1 MAKQL
6 NKVEVN
12 LEISASTEKA
22 KKAFMDLN
30 KSLSDLQN
38 QNLINP
44 DNGIR
49 QAAQDARELQDHLSK
64 AVNVDTGRLD
74 LNRFS
79 NSLKSSKKELKDYYN
94 SLMKLGD
101 QGEQAFMQLSR
112 SIATAETST
121 VRVNKKMQE
130 FATTLKNAARWQ
142 VSSSI
147 LHGLMGAVQ
156 GAYGYAK
163 DLDSALNDIR
173 IVTGLSADEMD
184 KFAVKA
190 NHAAKALST
199 TTTEYAKA
207 SLIYFQQGLSDSQVE
222 ERTAITMKMANA
234 AGASAETISDQLTA
248 VWNNFYDGSQSLEHY
263 ADAMVRLGAD
273 TASSSDEIATGLEKF
288 ASIGQVIGL
297 GFDEAASAL
306 ATVTAQTRQSA
317 EVVGTAFKT
326 IFARIQGLNL
336 GETLDDG
343 TTLNKYSEALAK
355 VGISIKNEYGGIKD
369 MNTLLDEMGEKWNLI
384 SKDRQ
389 IALAQAVGGVRQY
402 NQIVALMDN
411 YDFYQQNLNA
421 AKGADGSLEEQ
432 AAVYAESWEASEDR
446 VRAAA
451 EGVYDSLINE
461 DFFIE
466 FNNNLSTLLE
476 GVEGLIDGLGGMEG
490 VLSMIGSLALRYFA
504 KDIPSALSNTKDNIV
519 GLLGLDSKG
528 AKKTQKENDELTDS
542 DYLDNTDP
550 NKKVRIAQIE
560 GTKTLNAMNQQLNAN
575 LKSLSAEE
583 KSIYETKIKQVEKD
597 YELLELQGRELEQ
610 EEKTTKELQNQ
621 IAAAA
626 AKKQVEEE
634 NNNDKKIREDAM
646 AQAERELAS
655 KKPSQRNE
663 KKWAAYEKKL
673 NTRAEE
679 IYQQNTK
686 GLNSVSSNRR
696 RIKDKT
702 ESNKDRINDLKAIV
716 VQEEKLI
723 AIQDKINKKK
733 KTLGEIKDT
742 KELKKS
748 TLEFVDSLK
757 EVDKES
763 DAYKNLVKALKETD
777 ITTEKAQAA
786 LDAFKKELTYNGKTF
801 DEYEKDIDELYEG
814 LSKLGMDTNQLA
826 ELEEKFRRGAISA
839 EEFEAGVAKIRKG
852 MEDLPNHTVETSE
865 AIAEL
870 GSGIMGLVG
879 MASGVENLFDVF
891 NDKNAGAIQK
901 ISAVMGGL
909 TTIVTASTGVYKGL
923 NSVIN
928 SNIVKK
934 FLEKKA
940 TEEAAEADVKQTITK
955 TGLAGATAFATK
967 AVKAFTTALMINPV
981 LIATVAI
988 TALVAVIAGVAA
1000 NAEKAKE
1007 KQREL
1012 AAELKETANASKEQT
1027 KENENLRKSFES
1039 LLEEYKNNA
1048 ASKQELADTTKDL
1061 AEKYG
1066 IENAELLLLTENY
1079 DELIKKIRT
1088 YNQEQLKQAKV
1099 ENVEALQAAEKV
1111 FNNSMAQK
1119 IEAGTNG
1126 ISSGTYRY
1134 MRLNI
1139 DKDKDN
1145 LLGNA
1150 SKTLQEKG
1158 LISSTDKNDTE
1169 RFVYDSEW
1177 SFNEDVTLEEKI
1189 KYYEDLLTIKDHLQA
1204 TTEAEIL
1211 AEHEGYQEL
1220 KKYLKDYEE
1229 EYNNIIQL
1237 KEEGWEISVQTAVE
1251 DALNT
1256 NKQIKSLEDY
1266 KALEEQITKDLEK
1279 DKSSGFSGKTTDEIQ
1294 KVVRQALMAEN
1305 AFSKIAKEAEVLDYA
1320 FGKIKKADLQ
1330 NYIKNAFEG
1339 MSDEEK
1345 QIFATLNFDRIQTE
1359 EDFNNQLKLLQLK
1372 ADESSIKVKIDTVEA
1387 AKSSLKDNMT
1397 TTEYMDYKESS
1408 GISWGQDGII
1418 NYTQFLKMT
1427 YEEQAEYLKGLT
1439 ENYYDEF
1446 EGLGS
1451 KIGLIGTE
1459 IISVKKKIE
1468 GSEEDGKVI
1477 PGAEE
1482 VLKEAEK
1489 GLSEEEKQ
1497 AILRLNPD
1505 NARAYEFQKA
1515 QIKDK
1520 FGLEE
1525 DQIAAYY
1532 NAYNN
1537 LVGLEKE
1544 LEDLRNQRD
1553 TAHNDKEVFDNRAIG
1568 ETKQQLQEIAKIFTN
1583 LEDGQI
1589 ISEDQYKVLVE
1600 NGLTEAADAFYQTA
1614 DGSYKLKT
1622 GIKELTLTWEDYA
1635 NLRKNG
1641 AWLFE
1646 DKELANVIID
1656 VNELNEAYAAGELDA
1671 EVYTRRFNELF
1682 QSSIANIKSLEDLNK
1697 LIKDFNLKEEEASY
1711 ALLQVAS
1718 NYESCAQEAKE
1729 YEMSL
1734 ARLSEDPSNEEL
1746 KKQAAAA
1753 KDNLY
1758 ATMMLE
1764 DASNKYGLEIEELTV
1779 QSNALQNE
1787 YKDLIE
1793 SGAVNKKQ
1801 IAALTIENQR
1811 MNRGVKSLV
1820 DNWDDWKKTL
1830 KSTNKDTLDWA
1841 KTAKECTKVVAD
1853 LTGASEDLVLPAE
1866 FFDTSENLA
1875 LIEKAAK
1882 GDTEAI
1888 QLLGVAVAEAQVS
1901 MIQFNENM
1909 YGANYD
1915 NVFDED
1921 TFNTWRG
1928 HILEG
1933 LKNLKEE
1940 LNNFGSSITF
1950 GDDVYEKLGGDKF
1963 VTSLNEMAMATG
1975 MSVEQMNS
1983 MLNSMGVQT
1992 EVIIE
1997 KKKTKVNVP
2006 WYATR
2011 TDESVDKDG
2020 NKILTTHTVDSGL
2033 DTIDGEIEVAQ
2044 INTGDA
2050 VGNKPKFTYIGSG
2063 SVSPGSTTKTD
2074 KGSSTKNTGPK
2085 KSVKPERYKEIND
2098 KLDDASN
2105 AYEKASKAVD
2115 RFYGPQQITKMREAN
2130 KELSKEISLL
2140 KIKQKQ
2146 ANDYLNKDREALEK
2160 AGADLGLEVNID
2172 NNDFITNYTNL
2183 MDQADKK
2190 LKDAYANAGDT
2201 IDDEQREVLDALEK
2215 KVEDFE
2221 AAIAQF
2227 DETRETLEDIENEV
2241 LDKTYEKRDRNF
2253 EILNK
2258 ELEIKIDID
2267 DRALNKLEYYADKFS
2282 DNFYK
2287 LAETYALIIKG
2298 VNDEG
2303 VGKIDLAKD
2312 KLAQYAGTRNDDG
2325 MIIYGDYMRKLES
2338 DHHYNLISQAQY
2350 VEGLKNAETSIRDTL
2365 TELNGYDKEIFG
2377 AYENVLNEASSTIED
2392 HVDHIEHLSGVF
2404 DHYLTLMEMFGK
2416 QKEYAAMDNFLSGK
2430 VDTIRDRLD
2439 IAKEYYETLKETN
2452 NAGEYWDKYQEALKS
2467 GNEDEIN
2474 WWKQQWDAE
2483 IDALDAA
2490 QEEMLNLTEEWAEAR
2505 RAVIENHI
2513 AEAADALE
2521 KSLTNGYGFE
2531 FLNDEWDKMNTRQE
2545 EYLDN
2550 VNKVYETNKLMR
2562 TAQKALDE
2570 TDNKVA
2576 KQKLKSF
2583 IDETQHLQENTNLSK
2598 HELEIQQAKYDLLL
2612 AEIALEEAQNAKS
2625 VVRLSRDNEG
2635 NFGYVYTADQDKVAD
2650 AQQGVDDKRNDLYN
2664 LTLEGQKE
2672 YMEKYLQASQE
2683 MYDELNVLQEDYLN
2697 GLITEDE
2704 FKIRSESIKK
2714 YYQGSFEFQNEMS
2727 ALEQAYRNGE
2737 IKNEEEYNLKQQE
2750 ILNKYQA
2757 EDLGILNQY
2766 LYLASV
2772 SNRLAKEED
2781 KILQDKYNS
2790 ESIEDEKAYNKEK
2803 EDLINTFASNSTGI
2817 LGDFLSF
2824 YKGESEEVNNKVA
2837 DHWDNGLD
2845 FISHN
2850 TSDWVDDM
2858 DGYLNEIEN
2867 GVKDWADTY
2876 EDANEDVGNALKDS
2890 SRATE
2895 DLTDESKALKDQI
2908 QNKVIPAV
2916 QKEIKAVRDLTSEYG
2931 NQRAELLR
2939 LIETYEDYLDKLGQK
2954 IDAESNEEEKP
2965 AGTSSSATTSTT
2977 SDANNE
2983 MGDNTTSSKNE
2994 KIKIAAENLLERA
3007 QLGQIA
3013 NQNTL
3018 GWEAAA
3024 KKNNYNA
3031 KAINMVKKALNDSV
3045 PGYGVEYDYEKAKE
3059 LLKTYNPD
3067 SFDTGGYT
3075 GMWGPEGK
3083 LALLHEKEIVLNKDD
3098 TENLLKTVSFIREL
3112 VSMIDSQASMSS
3124 LFNMTATTG
3133 IMTGNAGMEQQIT
3146 IYADFPDATDHNE
3159 IEMAFNTLLNT
3170 ASQYANRK

>member
-101 QGEQAFMQLSR
+101 QGEKAFMQLSR

-142 VSSSI
+142 VSSSV

-163 DLDSALNDIR
+163 NLDSALNDIR

-222 ERTAITMKMANA
+222 ERTAITMKMANV

-248 VWNNFYDGSQSLEHY
+248 VWNNFYDGSQSLEHF

-336 GETLDDG
+336 GETLEDG
-343 TTLNKYSEALAK
+343 TTLNKYSEALAR

-369 MNTLLDEMGEKWNLI
+369 MNTLLDEMGEKWKLI
-384 SKDRQ
+384 SKDQQ

-421 AKGADGSLEEQ
+421 AKGADGSLQEQ
-432 AAVYAESWEASEDR
+432 ADVYAESWEASEKK

-476 GVEGLIDGLGGMEG
+476 GVEGLIDGFGGMEG

-504 KDIPSALSNTKDNIV
+504 KEIPSALSNTKDNIV

-528 AKKTQKENDELTDS
+528 AKKIQKENDELTDS

-583 KSIYETKIKQVEKD
+583 KSIYETKIKQIEKD
-597 YELLELQGRELEQ
+597 YELLELQARELEQ
-610 EEKTTKELQNQ
+610 EEKITAELQNQ

-634 NNNDKKIREDAM
+634 NNNDKKIREDAF

-702 ESNKDRINDLKAIV
+702 ESNKEKINELKAIV
-716 VQEEKLI
+716 VQEEKLL
-723 AIQDKINKKK
+723 AIQDKINKKR

-748 TLEFVDSLK
+748 TLEFVDSLE
-757 EVDKES
+757 EVDKKS
-763 DAYKNLVKALKETD
+763 NAYEKLKKILEDTD
-777 ITTEKAQAA
+777 TTADEAQAA
-786 LDAFKKELTYNGKTF
+786 LAAFNKELTFDGKNF
-801 DEYEKDIDELYEG
+801 DQYEEAIDSLYEE
-814 LSKLGMDTNQLA
+814 LDALGMDTNQLA
-826 ELEEKFRRGAISA
+826 ELEEMFRRGAIPA
-839 EEFEAGVAKIRKG
+839 EEFEAGVDKIRKG
-852 MEDLPNHTVETSE
+852 MEDLPNHTVKTSE

-891 NDKNAGAIQK
+891 NDENAGVIQK
-901 ISAVMGGL
+901 VSAAMGGL

-934 FLEKKA
+934 FLEKEA
-940 TEEAAEADVKQTITK
+940 TEEAAEGDVKQTITK

-967 AVKAFTTALMINPV
+967 AVKAFTTALTTNPV

-1007 KQREL
+1007 KQKEL
-1012 AAELKETANASKEQT
+1012 AAELKEIANASREQT

-1048 ASKQELADTTKDL
+1048 VSKQELADSTKDL

-1066 IENAELLLLTENY
+1066 IENAELLLLIENY

-1111 FNNSMAQK
+1111 FDNSMLAQG
-1119 IEAGTNG
+1119 AGDSRFVFFKTALENDTNE
-1126 ISSGTYRY
+1126 
-1134 MRLNI
+1134 
-1139 DKDKDN
+1139 
-1145 LLGNA
+1145 LLLNA
-1150 SKTLQEKG
+1150 SKTLYNEN
-1158 LISSTDKNDTE
+1158 LINREGSNSSLEFHYMSNTKSDLT
-1169 RFVYDSEW
+1169 V
-1177 SFNEDVTLEEKI
+1177 EDKI
-1189 KYYEDLLTIKDHLQA
+1189 KYYEDLLTIKEHLQA
-1204 TTEAEIL
+1204 TTDAEIL
-1211 AEHEGYQEL
+1211 AEHKGYQEL

-1237 KEEGWEISVQTAVE
+1237 RKEGQEISVQTAVE

-1266 KALEEQITKDLEK
+1266 RKLEKQITDDLEN
-1279 DKSSGFSGKTTDEIQ
+1279 DKSSGFSGKKTDEIQ

-1320 FGKIKKADLQ
+1320 FGKIEDAKLKD
-1330 NYIKNAFEG
+1330 YIKNAFEG
-1339 MSDEEK
+1339 MPDEEK

-1397 TTEYMDYKESS
+1397 TTDYMDYKESS
-1408 GISWGQDGII
+1408 GISWGQDGVI

-1439 ENYYDEF
+1439 ENYYDEL

-1468 GSEEDGKVI
+1468 GPE
-1477 PGAEE
+1477 GAEQA
-1482 VLKEAEK
+1482 LKDAEK

-1520 FGLEE
+1520 FGLSEE
-1525 DQIAAYY
+1525 DITKYY

-1553 TAHNDKEVFDNRAIG
+1553 TVRNDKEIFDNRVVG
-1568 ETKQQLQEIAKIFTN
+1568 ETKQQLQEIAKIFNN

-1589 ISEDQYKVLVE
+1589 ISEDQYKVLIE

-1622 GIKELTLTWEDYA
+1622 GIKELSLTWEDYA
-1635 NLRKNG
+1635 SLRKNG
-1641 AWLFE
+1641 SWLFE
-1646 DKELANVIID
+1646 DEELANIITD
-1656 VNELNEAYAAGELDA
+1656 VNELNEAYAAGEFDA

-1697 LIKDFNLKEEEASY
+1697 LIKDFNLNEEEASY
-1711 ALLQVAS
+1711 ALLQVAN
-1718 NYESCAQEAKE
+1718 NYEHCAQEAKE

-1734 ARLSEDPSNEEL
+1734 ARLSENPADEEL

-1793 SGAVNKKQ
+1793 SGTVNKKQ

-1820 DNWDDWKKTL
+1820 DNWDDWKKIL

-1901 MIQFNENM
+1901 MIQFNDSM
-1909 YGANYD
+1909 YGAKL
-1915 NVFDED
+1915 DEIID
-1921 TFNTWRG
+1921 IEQFKSDFETWQKTV
-1928 HILEG
+1928 LDG
-1933 LKNLKEE
+1933 LSKFKNE
-1940 LNNFGSSITF
+1940 LNNFGTNIKF
-1950 GDDVYEKLGGDKF
+1950 GQDVTEALGGDKF
-1963 VTSLNEMAMATG
+1963 VEALNQMAVATG
-1975 MSVEQMNS
+1975 MSAEQMNS
-1983 MLNSMGVQT
+1983 MLSSIGVQT
-1992 EVIIE
+1992 ELVST
-1997 KKKTKVNVP
+1997 KKETKMYVP
-2006 WYATR
+2006 WYETK
-2011 TDESVDKDG
+2011 TTTLENGNTESHV
-2020 NKILTTHTVDSGL
+2020 VRQGL
-2033 DTIDGEIEVAQ
+2033 DEITGEIEVAQ
-2044 INTGDA
+2044 INTDNSGK
-2050 VGNKPKFTYIGSG
+2050 GPILSYIGNG
-2063 SVSPGSTTKTD
+2063 SVSPSSTTKTN
-2074 KGSSTKNTGPK
+2074 KGSSKKNTGPS

-2098 KLDDASN
+2098 RLDDAAN
-2105 AYEKASKAVD
+2105 AYDKANKAAE
-2115 RFYGPQQITKMREAN
+2115 RFYGPKQIAKMKEAN

-2140 KIKQKQ
+2140 NVKQKQ
-2146 ANDYLNKDREALEK
+2146 AKDYLKEDRDALEK
-2160 AGADLGLEVNID
+2160 ASADLGLKVNID
-2172 NNDFITNYTNL
+2172 DNDFITNYTVL
-2183 MDQADKK
+2183 MNQADQK
-2190 LKDAYANAGDT
+2190 LKEAYAKAGDT
-2201 IDDEQREVLDALEK
+2201 IDDKEQETLDALEK

-2227 DETRETLEDIENEV
+2227 DETRETLEDIENET
-2241 LDKTYEKRDRNF
+2241 LDKIYERQDNNF

-2258 ELEIKIDID
+2258 ELEIKVDID
-2267 DRALNKLEYYADKFS
+2267 DRALNRLEYYADKFS

-2298 VNDEG
+2298 INDEG

-2312 KLAQYAGTRNDDG
+2312 KLAQYAGTINDDG
-2325 MIIYGDYMRKLES
+2325 KVIYSDYMGDLEAK
-2338 DHHYNLISQAQY
+2338 HYNGGISQAQY
-2350 VEGLKNAETSIRDTL
+2350 IEGLKNAETNIRDVL
-2365 TELNGYDKEIFG
+2365 TELNGYDKEMLE
-2377 AYENVLNEASSTIED
+2377 AYENALNEASSTIED
-2392 HVDHIEHLSGVF
+2392 HVDHIDHLSGVF

-2430 VDTIRDRLD
+2430 ADTIKDRLD
-2439 IAKEYYETLKETN
+2439 VAKEYYEALKETN

-2490 QEEMLNLTEEWAEAR
+2490 QEEMLSLTEEWAEAR
-2505 RAVIENHI
+2505 RAIIENHI
-2513 AEAADALE
+2513 AEAADELE

-2531 FLNDEWDKMNTRQE
+2531 FLNNEWDKMNTRQE

-2550 VNKVYETNKLMR
+2550 INKVYETNKLMR

-2576 KQKLKSF
+2576 KQKLKGF

-2625 VVRLSRDNEG
+2625 TVRLTRDNEG

-2672 YMEKYLQASQE
+2672 YTEKYLQASQE
-2683 MYDELNVLQEDYLN
+2683 MYEELIALQEDYFA
-2697 GLITEDE
+2697 GLISKEQ
-2704 FKIRSESIKK
+2704 
-2714 YYQGSFEFQNEMS
+2714 YEMS
-2727 ALEQAYRNGE
+2727 YQTIEEHYLGVESFRNELAELEQQWRDGE
-2737 IKNEEEYNLKQQE
+2737 IESQKDYEDRRQELINHYN
-2750 ILNKYQA
+2750 A
-2757 EDLGILNQY
+2757 EDIGVLNQY
-2766 LYLASV
+2766 HELANVANKEANGKLAELDKLYHDEGKLST
-2772 SNRLAKEED
+2772 EE
-2781 KILQDKYNS
+2781 Y
-2790 ESIEDEKAYNKEK
+2790 EKAKNTLMSTYANTNEGVVGNFLKYYSDETKTKTDEAKSKWGTNLAGMSSDTSTWKENINGYLKEVEEEIVLWEETYNTANTNTKNALNDSETATGELRDESNKLKEA
-2803 EDLINTFASNSTGI
+2803 LIG
-2817 LGDFLSF
+2817 
-2824 YKGESEEVNNKVA
+2824 K
-2837 DHWDNGLD
+2837 NGLA
-2845 FISHN
+2845 
-2850 TSDWVDDM
+2850 
-2858 DGYLNEIEN
+2858 GAE
-2867 GVKDWADTY
+2867 DTIL
-2876 EDANEDVGNALKDS
+2876 E
-2890 SRATE
+2890 
-2895 DLTDESKALKDQI
+2895 
-2908 QNKVIPAV
+2908 KVIA
-2916 QKEIKAVRDLTSEYG
+2916 ETREVRELTGAYANNRS
-2931 NQRAELLR
+2931 ELLL
-2939 LIETYEDYLDKLGQK
+2939 LIAAYEGYLDKLSQK
-2954 IDAESNEEEKP
+2954 IDVESGKEEKTAETP
-2965 AGTSSSATTSTT
+2965 PPATTINKKPDTNKAYEGLKPLDFS
-2977 SDANNE
+2977 N
-2983 MGDNTTSSKNE
+2983 KNKPTVTWERTQEAYDKINGGKWSVGGQLRKE
-2994 KIKIAAENLLERA
+2994 KGIADGFTEAEISNGQWLINLVYEGKTFE
-3007 QLGQIA
+3007 Q
-3013 NQNTL
+3013 
-3018 GWEAAA
+3018 A
-3024 KKNNYNA
+3024 KK
-3031 KAINMVKKALNDSV
+3031 IM
-3045 PGYGVEYDYEKAKE
+3045 GY
-3059 LLKTYNPD
+3059 
-3067 SFDTGGYT
+3067 DTGGYT

-3083 LALLHEKEIVLNKDD
+3083 LAFLHEKEIVLNKDD

>member
-49 QAAQDARELQDHLSK
+49 QAAQDARELQNHLSK

-190 NHAAKALST
+190 NQAAKALNT

-248 VWNNFYDGSQSLEHY
+248 VWNNFYDGSQSLEHF

-336 GETLDDG
+336 GETLEDG
-343 TTLNKYSEALAK
+343 TTLNKYSKALAK

-384 SKDRQ
+384 SKDQQ

-432 AAVYAESWEASEDR
+432 ATTYADRWEASEKR

-466 FNNNLSTLLE
+466 FNNNLSNLLE
-476 GVEGLIDGLGGMEG
+476 GVEGLIDGFGGMEG
-490 VLSMIGSLALRYFA
+490 VLSMVGSLALRYFA

-634 NNNDKKIREDAM
+634 NNNDKKIREEAM
-646 AQAERELAS
+646 TQAERELAS
-655 KKPSQRNE
+655 KKPSPRNE
-663 KKWAAYEKKL
+663 KKWAGYEKKL

-679 IYQQNTK
+679 IYQQNKKEINT
-686 GLNSVSSNRR
+686 VSSNRK

-702 ESNKDRINDLKAIV
+702 ESNKEKINELRAIV
-716 VQEEKLI
+716 AQEEKLI
-723 AIQDKINKKK
+723 VIQDKINKKK

-748 TLEFVDSLK
+748 TLEYVDSLK

-763 DAYKNLVKALKETD
+763 KAYKKLKGALENANT
-777 ITTEKAQAA
+777 TTEEAQDA
-786 LDAFKKELTYNGKTF
+786 LEAFKKELTFDGKSF
-801 DEYEKDIDELYEG
+801 DEYEEIIDGLYEE
-814 LSKLGMDTNQLA
+814 LNALGMDTNQLA

-839 EEFEAGVAKIRKG
+839 EEFEAGVAKIGKSVK
-852 MEDLPNHTVETSE
+852 DLPNHTVKTSE
-865 AIAEL
+865 AIAQL
-870 GSGIMGLVG
+870 TSGFMGLVG
-879 MASGVENLFDVF
+879 MVSSIENLFNVF
-891 NDKNAGAIQK
+891 NDEKASGIQK
-901 ISAVMGGL
+901 FSAVIGGL
-909 TTIVTASTGVYKGL
+909 TTATTTLQGVTKGL
-923 NSVIN
+923 
-928 SNIVKK
+928 
-934 FLEKKA
+934 
-940 TEEAAEADVKQTITK
+940 EAAQNSELVAKLKNIGATK
-955 TGLAGATAFATK
+955 TK
-967 AVKAFTTALMINPV
+967 TT
-981 LIATVAI
+981 ATVAETTAQVGLEAATKKTANTVAASSMAMLGWAAAIVAIVGIIAAVI
-988 TALVAVIAGVAA
+988 TAD
-1000 NAEKAKE
+1000 EKAKE
-1007 KQREL
+1007 KRAEL
-1012 AAELKETANASKEQT
+1012 AKESKELADAT
-1027 KENENLRKSFES
+1027 YEEVEANKELRKSFDDALASYKEGKIEKNE
-1039 LLEEYKNNA
+1039 LINATEELCNKYK
-1048 ASKQELADTTKDL
+1048 
-1061 AEKYG
+1061 
-1066 IENAELLLLTENY
+1066 IENAELLIAAENY
-1079 DELIKKIRT
+1079 DTLAAAIRRAENEKLKAAKKNTLEAKENAEDVFIDQMREGTSSMFIDGKYKTKIGGGGLDSDEEEIKKAVEKLTQSGEISSAFSHDGNDINIETNGQSVEELIALYEDAQQLKDYIFQNVDREVRDESDNYKNLNAWLEKSAES
-1088 YNQEQLKQAKV
+1088 YNNLIALQEQLNS
-1099 ENVEALQAAEKV
+1099 ENTQIEKNKIIEKYGEIESQEEYLQAENELI
-1111 FNNSMAQK
+1111 NNLWK
-1119 IEAGTNG
+1119 P
-1126 ISSGTYRY
+1126 
-1134 MRLNI
+1134 
-1139 DKDKDN
+1139 
-1145 LLGNA
+1145 
-1150 SKTLQEKG
+1150 
-1158 LISSTDKNDTE
+1158 
-1169 RFVYDSEW
+1169 
-1177 SFNEDVTLEEKI
+1177 
-1189 KYYEDLLTIKDHLQA
+1189 
-1204 TTEAEIL
+1204 
-1211 AEHEGYQEL
+1211 
-1220 KKYLKDYEE
+1220 
-1229 EYNNIIQL
+1229 
-1237 KEEGWEISVQTAVE
+1237 EEGVTYETAKE
-1251 DALNT
+1251 LA
-1256 NKQIKSLEDY
+1256 
-1266 KALEEQITKDLEK
+1266 
-1279 DKSSGFSGKTTDEIQ
+1279 
-1294 KVVRQALMAEN
+1294 RQALMAEESY
-1305 AFSKIAKEAEVLDYA
+1305 SKMAKDVAVIEQATNVIYDNLTNEKERNGLSEEIQKFYNGLSEDQKSLFATIKFDTVNSMEELNDQLAALQARAAGHSIQVELDSVQQAQTDLKSNMDAEDY
-1320 FGKIKKADLQ
+1320 I
-1330 NYIKNAFEG
+1330 AFE
-1339 MSDEEK
+1339 K
-1345 QIFATLNFDRIQTE
+1345 
-1359 EDFNNQLKLLQLK
+1359 
-1372 ADESSIKVKIDTVEA
+1372 
-1387 AKSSLKDNMT
+1387 
-1397 TTEYMDYKESS
+1397 SS
-1408 GISWGQDGII
+1408 GIDWGNEEKKII
-1418 NYTQFLKMT
+1418 EYNDFLEMT
-1427 YEEQAEYLKGLT
+1427 YEEQLNYLKLLEEEYSKALLEANKITIKENNALIDQQIAELENISIANAGENGADISVQDFEDQILKNDESGTKKELLGILQTKEKGSDEYKDALSSLEDETDFKAIQIEDYIAKWKEVEALQISINGLEQENNNLLSVDENSEVLKLKEQKEELLNLSKTLTELEIGDTIEAEEYLNLAQYLPNLT
-1439 ENYYDEF
+1439 ENFTKTADGAYKLNTELENIYLELSNLEDSKENEIFSSFDIANMITDLDELRESLEDGAIDAEAF
-1446 EGLGS
+1446 GARWIELNKQLDLEGIDKEELKDYSEYLQKIAKDSKNLSDELKDNDKAS
-1451 KIGLIGTE
+1451 KIVAK
-1459 IISVKKKIE
+1459 SVIKMNKAIDSLAN
-1468 GSEEDGKVI
+1468 GFEDWS
-1477 PGAEE
+1477 E
-1482 VLKEAEK
+1482 VLKK
-1489 GLSEEEKQ
+1489 SSEESKEY
-1497 AILRLNPD
+1497 
-1505 NARAYEFQKA
+1505 YEA
-1515 QIKDK
+1515 
-1520 FGLEE
+1520 LENMR
-1525 DQIAAYY
+1525 DATS
-1532 NAYNN
+1532 
-1537 LVGLEKE
+1537 
-1544 LEDLRNQRD
+1544 DL
-1553 TAHNDKEVFDNRAIG
+1553 
-1568 ETKQQLQEIAKIFTN
+1568 L
-1583 LEDGQI
+1583 
-1589 ISEDQYKVLVE
+1589 
-1600 NGLTEAADAFYQTA
+1600 
-1614 DGSYKLKT
+1614 
-1622 GIKELTLTWEDYA
+1622 
-1635 NLRKNG
+1635 
-1641 AWLFE
+1641 
-1646 DKELANVIID
+1646 D
-1656 VNELNEAYAAGELDA
+1656 VN
-1671 EVYTRRFNELF
+1671 
-1682 QSSIANIKSLEDLNK
+1682 
-1697 LIKDFNLKEEEASY
+1697 KDF
-1711 ALLQVAS
+1711 VS
-1718 NYESCAQEAKE
+1718 NKFIV
-1729 YEMSL
+1729 
-1734 ARLSEDPSNEEL
+1734 
-1746 KKQAAAA
+1746 
-1753 KDNLY
+1753 DNLS
-1758 ATMMLE
+1758 
-1764 DASNKYGLEIEELTV
+1764 D
-1779 QSNALQNE
+1779 
-1787 YKDLIE
+1787 
-1793 SGAVNKKQ
+1793 
-1801 IAALTIENQR
+1801 
-1811 MNRGVKSLV
+1811 
-1820 DNWDDWKKTL
+1820 
-1830 KSTNKDTLDWA
+1830 
-1841 KTAKECTKVVAD
+1841 
-1853 LTGASEDLVLPAE
+1853 
-1866 FFDTSENLA
+1866 
-1875 LIEKAAK
+1875 IEKAA
-1882 GDTEAI
+1882 
-1888 QLLGVAVAEAQVS
+1888 
-1901 MIQFNENM
+1901 
-1909 YGANYD
+1909 
-1915 NVFDED
+1915 
-1921 TFNTWRG
+1921 
-1928 HILEG
+1928 
-1933 LKNLKEE
+1933 
-1940 LNNFGSSITF
+1940 
-1950 GDDVYEKLGGDKF
+1950 
-1963 VTSLNEMAMATG
+1963 
-1975 MSVEQMNS
+1975 
-1983 MLNSMGVQT
+1983 
-1992 EVIIE
+1992 
-1997 KKKTKVNVP
+1997 
-2006 WYATR
+2006 
-2011 TDESVDKDG
+2011 
-2020 NKILTTHTVDSGL
+2020 
-2033 DTIDGEIEVAQ
+2033 
-2044 INTGDA
+2044 TGDA
-2050 VGNKPKFTYIGSG
+2050 EAIERLRNALAKDIIANIIVQNKLEEEESILKQQVENLQNSIPDLQVGATLNIDGMAEGEAAFIEQCNKLIADAGMTVEQANAMFDALGFEPTFEVTTKELMTTKPVITTVTNDTSYTETGPNGEETIYPATETYSFVSGYKEIPETIQIPAMTNDGSTPKITELVKKSSASLNDFSSLNAGG
-2063 SVSPGSTTKTD
+2063 GSPGSSK
-2074 KGSSTKNTGPK
+2074 KSSTKNTGPK
-2085 KSVKPERYKEIND
+2085 KSIKPERYKEIND
-2098 KLDDASN
+2098 RLDDASN
-2105 AYEKASKAVD
+2105 AYEKASKAAD
-2115 RFYGPQQITKMREAN
+2115 RLYGPKQIAKMREAN

-2146 ANDYLNKDREALEK
+2146 AKDYLEEDKKALKK
-2160 AGADLGLEVNID
+2160 ASADLGLKINID
-2172 NNDFITNYTNL
+2172 DNNFITNYTDL
-2183 MDQADKK
+2183 MNQADKK

-2201 IDDEQREVLDALEK
+2201 IDDEQQEVLDALEK

-2221 AAIAQF
+2221 AAISQF

-2241 LDKTYEKRDRNF
+2241 LDKIYERQDRNF

-2267 DRALNKLEYYADKFS
+2267 DRALNRLEYYADKFS

-2312 KLAQYAGTRNDDG
+2312 KLAQYAGTVNNNG
-2325 MIIYGDYMRKLES
+2325 KVIYGDYMRNLEAKYHNG
-2338 DHHYNLISQAQY
+2338 DISQDKY
-2350 VEGLKNAETSIRDTL
+2350 VEGLKNAETNIRDAL
-2365 TELNGYDKEIFG
+2365 TELNAYDKEMFG
-2377 AYENVLNEASSTIED
+2377 AYENTLDEASSTIED
-2392 HVDHIEHLSGVF
+2392 HVEHIEHLSGVF

-2416 QKEYAAMDNFLSGK
+2416 QKDYTAMNNFLGGK
-2430 VDTIRDRLD
+2430 ADTIRDRLD

-2452 NAGEYWDKYQEALKS
+2452 NAGEYWQKYQDALES
-2467 GNEDEIN
+2467 GNEDDIN

-2490 QEEMLNLTEEWAEAR
+2490 QEEMLSLTEEWAEAR

-2513 AEAADALE
+2513 AESADALE
-2521 KSLTNGYGFE
+2521 KSLTNDYGFE

-2576 KQKLKSF
+2576 KQKLKGF

-2683 MYDELNVLQEDYLN
+2683 MYNELNVLQEDYLN

-2737 IKNEEEYNLKQQE
+2737 IKNEEDYNLKQQE

-2781 KILQDKYNS
+2781 RILQNEYNS
-2790 ESIEDEKAYNKEK
+2790 GSIEDEKAYNEEKEK
-2803 EDLINTFASNSTGI
+2803 LINTFASNSTGV

-2837 DHWDNGLD
+2837 DHWENGLD

-2858 DGYLNEIEN
+2858 DNYLNEVEE
-2867 GVKDWADTY
+2867 GVNEWADTY

-2895 DLTDESKALKDQI
+2895 DLTYESKELKDQI

-2916 QKEIKAVRDLTSEYG
+2916 QKEIKAVRDLTGEYG

-2939 LIETYEDYLDKLGQK
+2939 LIETYENYLDKLGQT
-2954 IDAESNEEEKP
+2954 IDTESGKEEKP
-2965 AGTSSSATTSTT
+2965 EETPPPATTTDDKT
-2977 SDANNE
+2977 PDTNKAME
-2983 MGDNTTSSKNE
+2983 DNTTSSQNE
-2994 KIKIAAENLLERA
+2994 KIKTAAENLLNRA

-3013 NQNTL
+3013 NQDIL

-3024 KKNNYNA
+3024 KKNHYNA
-3031 KAINMVKKALNDSV
+3031 KAISMVKKALDDSV
-3045 PGYGVEYDYEKAKE
+3045 AGYGTGYDYERAKE

-3075 GMWGPEGK
+3075 GIWGPEGK

-3159 IEMAFNTLLNT
+3159 IEMAFNSLLNT

>member
-49 QAAQDARELQDHLSK
+49 QAAQDARELQNHLSK

-190 NHAAKALST
+190 NQAAKALNT

-248 VWNNFYDGSQSLEHY
+248 VWNNFYDGSQSLEHF

-384 SKDRQ
+384 SKDQQ

-421 AKGADGSLEEQ
+421 AKNADGSLEEQ
-432 AAVYAESWEASEDR
+432 ATTYADRWEASEKR

-466 FNNNLSTLLE
+466 FNNNLSMLLE
-476 GVEGLIDGLGGMEG
+476 SVEGLVDGLGGMEG
-490 VLSMIGSLALRYFA
+490 VLSMVGSLALRYFA
-504 KDIPSALSNTKDNIV
+504 KDIPSALASTKDNII

-528 AKKTQKENDELTDS
+528 AKKVQKDNDKLTDS
-542 DYLDNTDP
+542 DYLDNADP
-550 NKKVRIAQIE
+550 YKKVRVAQIE
-560 GTKTLNAMNQQLNAN
+560 GTKTLNTMNQQLNAN
-575 LKSLSAEE
+575 LKNLSAEE
-583 KSIYETKIKQVEKD
+583 KAIYETKIKQVEKD

-621 IAAAA
+621 IAAKM
-626 AKKQVEEE
+626 AKQKIEEE
-634 NNNDKKIREDAM
+634 DNEADDEIRKQAQN
-646 AQAERELAS
+646 QAEQEIKSPQKS
-655 KKPSQRNE
+655 KKENQNNYNKRVAE
-663 KKWAAYEKKL
+663 YEKNLSK
-673 NTRAEE
+673 RAEE
-679 IYQQNTK
+679 IYEQKKKETK
-686 GLNSVSSNRR
+686 TTTSNKKRVR
-696 RIKDKT
+696 DKT
-702 ESNKDRINDLKAIV
+702 DSNKEKLNELKQLV
-716 VQEEKLI
+716 VQQEKLFRVEEEI
-723 AIQDKINKKK
+723 GKLKKGK
-733 KTLGEIKDT
+733 KDT
-742 KELKKS
+742 QEYAKANKNIQKI
-748 TLEFVDSLK
+748 VNSLK
-757 EVDKES
+757 DVNKES
-763 DAYKNLVKALKETD
+763 DA
-777 ITTEKAQAA
+777 
-786 LDAFKKELTYNGKTF
+786 FKKLNDVLNDTESTAEEIESAFQGFLADEGKTVE
-801 DEYEKDIDELYEG
+801 DYDDKIE
-814 LSKLGMDTNQLA
+814 N
-826 ELEEKFRRGAISA
+826 LEENLKDLKLDNTDLDNLKNGFKKGALAGI
-839 EEFEAGVAKIRKG
+839 EFETSLEEIGEEA
-852 MEDLPNHTVETSE
+852 EDLPKHTVKTSE

-879 MASGVENLFDVF
+879 MTSSIENLFDTF
-891 NDKNAGAIQK
+891 NDEDASVIQK
-901 ISAVMGGL
+901 ISAAMGGL
-909 TTIVTASTGVYKGL
+909 MSAGTAVSGMYRGLKSVSESTFVQKIKEAKAIKDSATATTTDAVAKL
-923 NSVIN
+923 
-928 SNIVKK
+928 
-934 FLEKKA
+934 
-940 TEEAAEADVKQTITK
+940 
-955 TGLAGATAFATK
+955 GLAGATKT
-967 AVKAFTTALMINPV
+967 
-981 LIATVAI
+981 ATVATNGFSAALKSIPVLGWIAAGI
-988 TALVAVIAGVAA
+988 TLLTGIITGLVAAE
-1000 NAEKAKE
+1000 EKAKE
-1007 KQREL
+1007 KRAEL
-1012 AAELKETANASKEQT
+1012 AKESKEIADAT
-1027 KENENLRKSFES
+1027 YEEVEANKELRKSFDDALAS
-1039 LLEEYKNNA
+1039 YKEGKIEKN
-1048 ASKQELADTTKDL
+1048 ELIDTTEEL
-1061 AEKYG
+1061 CNKYK
-1066 IENAELLLLTENY
+1066 IENAELLIAAENY
-1079 DELIKKIRT
+1079 DTLTAAIRRAENEKLKAAKKNTLEAKENAEDVFIDQMREGASSMFIDGKYKTKIGGGGLSGDEEEIKKAVEKLTQSGEISSAFSHDGNDINIETNGQSVEELIALYEDAQQLKDYIFQNVDREVRDESDNYKNLNVWLEKSAES
-1088 YNQEQLKQAKV
+1088 YNNLIALQEQLNS
-1099 ENVEALQAAEKV
+1099 ENTQIEKNKIIEKYGEIESQEEYLQAENELI
-1111 FNNSMAQK
+1111 NNLWK
-1119 IEAGTNG
+1119 P
-1126 ISSGTYRY
+1126 
-1134 MRLNI
+1134 
-1139 DKDKDN
+1139 
-1145 LLGNA
+1145 
-1150 SKTLQEKG
+1150 
-1158 LISSTDKNDTE
+1158 
-1169 RFVYDSEW
+1169 
-1177 SFNEDVTLEEKI
+1177 
-1189 KYYEDLLTIKDHLQA
+1189 
-1204 TTEAEIL
+1204 
-1211 AEHEGYQEL
+1211 
-1220 KKYLKDYEE
+1220 
-1229 EYNNIIQL
+1229 
-1237 KEEGWEISVQTAVE
+1237 EEGVTYETAKE
-1251 DALNT
+1251 LA
-1256 NKQIKSLEDY
+1256 
-1266 KALEEQITKDLEK
+1266 
-1279 DKSSGFSGKTTDEIQ
+1279 
-1294 KVVRQALMAEN
+1294 RQALMAEESY
-1305 AFSKIAKEAEVLDYA
+1305 SKMAKDVAVIEQATNVIYDNLTNEKERNGLSEEIQKFYNGLSEDQKSLFATIKFDTVNSMEELNDQLAALQARAAGHSIQVELDSVQQAQTDLKSNMDAEDY
-1320 FGKIKKADLQ
+1320 I
-1330 NYIKNAFEG
+1330 AFE
-1339 MSDEEK
+1339 K
-1345 QIFATLNFDRIQTE
+1345 
-1359 EDFNNQLKLLQLK
+1359 
-1372 ADESSIKVKIDTVEA
+1372 
-1387 AKSSLKDNMT
+1387 
-1397 TTEYMDYKESS
+1397 SS
-1408 GISWGQDGII
+1408 GIDWGNEEKKII
-1418 NYTQFLKMT
+1418 EYNDFLEMT
-1427 YEEQAEYLKGLT
+1427 YEEQLNYLKLLEEEYSKALLEANKITIKENNVLIDQWTAELENISIANAGENGADISVQDFEDQILKNDENGTKKELLGILQTKEKGSDEYKDALSSLEDETDFKAIQIEDYIAKWKEVEALQISINGLEQENNNLLNVDENSEVLKLKEQKEELLNLSKTLTELEIGDTIEAEEYLNLAQYLPNLT
-1439 ENYYDEF
+1439 ENFTKTADGAYKLNTELENIYLELSNLEDSKENEIFSSFDIANMITDLDELRESLEDGAIDAEAF
-1446 EGLGS
+1446 GARWIELNKQLDLEGIDKEELKDYSEYLQKIAKDSKNLSDELKDNDKAS
-1451 KIGLIGTE
+1451 KIVAK
-1459 IISVKKKIE
+1459 SVIKMNKGIDSLANGFE
-1468 GSEEDGKVI
+1468 NWS
-1477 PGAEE
+1477 E
-1482 VLKEAEK
+1482 VLKK
-1489 GLSEEEKQ
+1489 SSEESKEY
-1497 AILRLNPD
+1497 
-1505 NARAYEFQKA
+1505 YEA
-1515 QIKDK
+1515 
-1520 FGLEE
+1520 LENMR
-1525 DQIAAYY
+1525 DATS
-1532 NAYNN
+1532 
-1537 LVGLEKE
+1537 
-1544 LEDLRNQRD
+1544 DL
-1553 TAHNDKEVFDNRAIG
+1553 
-1568 ETKQQLQEIAKIFTN
+1568 L
-1583 LEDGQI
+1583 
-1589 ISEDQYKVLVE
+1589 
-1600 NGLTEAADAFYQTA
+1600 
-1614 DGSYKLKT
+1614 
-1622 GIKELTLTWEDYA
+1622 
-1635 NLRKNG
+1635 
-1641 AWLFE
+1641 
-1646 DKELANVIID
+1646 D
-1656 VNELNEAYAAGELDA
+1656 VN
-1671 EVYTRRFNELF
+1671 
-1682 QSSIANIKSLEDLNK
+1682 
-1697 LIKDFNLKEEEASY
+1697 KDF
-1711 ALLQVAS
+1711 VS
-1718 NYESCAQEAKE
+1718 NKFIV
-1729 YEMSL
+1729 
-1734 ARLSEDPSNEEL
+1734 
-1746 KKQAAAA
+1746 
-1753 KDNLY
+1753 DNLP
-1758 ATMMLE
+1758 
-1764 DASNKYGLEIEELTV
+1764 D
-1779 QSNALQNE
+1779 
-1787 YKDLIE
+1787 
-1793 SGAVNKKQ
+1793 
-1801 IAALTIENQR
+1801 
-1811 MNRGVKSLV
+1811 
-1820 DNWDDWKKTL
+1820 
-1830 KSTNKDTLDWA
+1830 
-1841 KTAKECTKVVAD
+1841 
-1853 LTGASEDLVLPAE
+1853 
-1866 FFDTSENLA
+1866 
-1875 LIEKAAK
+1875 IEKAAT
-1882 GDTEAI
+1882 GDVEAI
-1888 QLLGVAVAEAQVS
+1888 ERLRNALAKDIIANIIVQNKLEEEESILKQQVETLQNSIPDLQVGATLNIDGMAEGEAAFIEQCNKLIADAGMTVEQANAMFDALGFEPTFEVTTKELMTTKPVIKTVTNDTSHTEIGPNGEEITYPATETYSFVS
-1901 MIQFNENM
+1901 GYKEIPETIQIPAMTND
-1909 YGANYD
+1909 GS
-1915 NVFDED
+1915 
-1921 TFNTWRG
+1921 TPKIT
-1928 HILEG
+1928 
-1933 LKNLKEE
+1933 E
-1940 LNNFGSSITF
+1940 LVKKSSA
-1950 GDDVYEKLGGDKF
+1950 
-1963 VTSLNEMAMATG
+1963 SLNDF
-1975 MSVEQMNS
+1975 SS
-1983 MLNSMGVQT
+1983 LNAG
-1992 EVIIE
+1992 
-1997 KKKTKVNVP
+1997 
-2006 WYATR
+2006 
-2011 TDESVDKDG
+2011 G
-2020 NKILTTHTVDSGL
+2020 G
-2033 DTIDGEIEVAQ
+2033 
-2044 INTGDA
+2044 
-2050 VGNKPKFTYIGSG
+2050 
-2063 SVSPGSTTKTD
+2063 SPGGSK
-2074 KGSSTKNTGPK
+2074 KSSTKNTGPK
-2085 KSVKPERYKEIND
+2085 KSIKPERYKEIND

-2105 AYEKASKAVD
+2105 TYEKASKAAD
-2115 RFYGPQQITKMREAN
+2115 RLYGPKQIAKMKEVN

-2140 KIKQKQ
+2140 NIKQKQ
-2146 ANDYLNKDREALEK
+2146 AKDYLEEDKKALEK
-2160 AGADLGLEVNID
+2160 ASADLGLKINID
-2172 NNDFITNYTNL
+2172 DNNFITNYTDL
-2183 MDQADKK
+2183 MNQADKK

-2201 IDDEQREVLDALEK
+2201 IDDEQQKVLDALEK

-2241 LDKTYEKRDRNF
+2241 LDKTYERQDRNF

-2267 DRALNKLEYYADKFS
+2267 DRALDRLEYYADKFS

-2287 LAETYALIIKG
+2287 LAETYALIFKG
-2298 VNDEG
+2298 ANGEG
-2303 VGKIDLAKD
+2303 VDKIDLAKD
-2312 KLAQYAGTRNDDG
+2312 KLAQYAGTVNDNG
-2325 MIIYGDYMRKLES
+2325 KVISGDYMRKLES

-2350 VEGLKNAETSIRDTL
+2350 VEGLKNAETNIRDAL
-2365 TELNGYDKEIFG
+2365 TELNGYDKEIFS
-2377 AYENVLNEASSTIED
+2377 AYENTLDEASSTIED

-2416 QKEYAAMDNFLSGK
+2416 QKDYAAMDNFLGGK

-2467 GNEDEIN
+2467 GNEDDIN

-2521 KSLTNGYGFE
+2521 KSLTNDYGFE

-2576 KQKLKSF
+2576 KQKLKGF

-2737 IKNEEEYNLKQQE
+2737 IKNEEDYNLKQQE

-2781 KILQDKYNS
+2781 RILQNEYNS
-2790 ESIEDEKAYNKEK
+2790 GSIEDEKAYNEEKEK
-2803 EDLINTFASNSTGI
+2803 LINTFASNSTGV

-2824 YKGESEEVNNKVA
+2824 YKGESEEVNDKVA

-2858 DGYLNEIEN
+2858 DRYLNEVED
-2867 GVKDWADTY
+2867 GVNEWANTY
-2876 EDANEDVGNALKDS
+2876 EDANKDVGNALKDS

-2939 LIETYEDYLDKLGQK
+2939 LIEAYEDYLDKLGQT
-2954 IDAESNEEEKP
+2954 IDTESGKEEKP
-2965 AGTSSSATTSTT
+2965 AETPSSATTTDDKT
-2977 SDANNE
+2977 PDTNKAMEDNN
-2983 MGDNTTSSKNE
+2983 TSSQNE
-2994 KIKIAAENLLERA
+2994 KIKTAAENLLNRA

-3013 NQNTL
+3013 NQDTL

-3024 KKNNYNA
+3024 KKNHYNA
-3031 KAINMVKKALNDSV
+3031 KAIAMVKKALDDSV
-3045 PGYGVEYDYEKAKE
+3045 AGYGTGYDYERAKE

-3075 GMWGPEGK
+3075 GIWGPEGK

-3159 IEMAFNTLLNT
+3159 IEMAFNSLLNT